1 MAVSSFGRAP
11 RARLDPIF
19 TAHDAMAVFS
29 LAMSRPLRHET
40 LVMFLD
46 ANDCG
51 SSLVSVTDTDEPFHI
66 VEIAETMALSG
77 SDAPDISGL
86 VLATV
91 RPGGGLL
98 PGDDELWLE
107 ASDVVEDCGLTLV
120 DWLVIGRRGT
130 HSPREQLGMPSRWAC
145 GR

>member
-1 MAVSSFGRAP
+1 MAVSSYGRAP

-19 TAHDAMAVFS
+19 TAHDAMAVFR

-51 SSLVSVTDTDEPFHI
+51 SSLVTVTGTDEAFHI
-66 VEIAETMALSG
+66 VEIAETMALSAC
-77 SDAPDISGL
+77 DAPDISGL

-91 RPGGGLL
+91 RPGGCPL

-107 ASDVVEDCGLTLV
+107 AADLVADCGLILV
-120 DWLVIGRRGT
+120 DWLIIGRYGT
-130 HSPREQLGMPSRWAC
+130 HSPREQLGMPSRWTC
-145 GR
+145 GA